1 MERMLVA
8 IFDGEEKA
16 QDGFRA
22 LRKLE
27 EDGSIGVYV
36 SRVVVKHDDGAIT
49 VSRTQDPLPQAT
61 LGGTALGN
69 FLGLLGGPVGV
80 VLGTA
85 TGLALGAAADYT
97 RARVGR
103 DFVAEVASALVPGKA
118 AMVAEI
124 DEEST
129 GVAGARMEALGGS
142 VSSRDLLAVEDW
154 DYEREVTALR
164 ARAARADAAFQAG
177 RAERKARLKARTDAL
192 NEKLHRTL
200 ARSKG

>member
-1 MERMLVA
+1 MESMLVA
-8 IFDGEEKA
+8 VFDSESKA
-16 QDGFRA
+16 HDGFRA

-27 EDGSIGVYV
+27 EDGTIGVYI

-49 VSRTQDPLPQAT
+49 VSHTEDPLPQAT
-61 LGGTALGN
+61 LGGTALGS

-85 TGLALGAAADYT
+85 TGLALGVAADYT

-103 DFVAEVASALVPGKA
+103 DFVADVANALVPGNA

-129 GVAGARMEALGGS
+129 GLAGARMEALGGS
-142 VSSRDLLAVEDW
+142 VFCRDLLAVEDW

-164 ARAARADAAFQAG
+164 ARIARAEAAFHAS
-177 RAERKARLKARTDAL
+177 RAERKARLKVRIDLL